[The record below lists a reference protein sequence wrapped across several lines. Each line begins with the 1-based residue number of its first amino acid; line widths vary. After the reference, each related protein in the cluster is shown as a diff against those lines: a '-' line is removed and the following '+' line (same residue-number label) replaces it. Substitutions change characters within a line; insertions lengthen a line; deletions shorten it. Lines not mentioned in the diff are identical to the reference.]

1 MCGITGFIDY
11 RKNSDKSLLDQMRDS
26 ITYRGPDS
34 AGSAFFER
42 ERFSLGLGHRRL
54 SILDLSELGN
64 QPMSHEHL
72 TIIHNGEVYNF
83 EAIKEELVSLGYAFR
98 SHTDTE
104 VILKA
109 FHAWGVVCVEKFRGM
124 FAFAI
129 YDSKEEKLFLFRDRA
144 GVKPLYYAR
153 KEGVFLF
160 GSELKTL
167 MVHPAFEKRI
177 DRRAL
182 PYYFRF
188 GYIPAPLTI
197 FEDTRKLRPGH
208 YLVCDLAEGSV
219 VEKAYWRVE
228 EYFLQE
234 KSGLHEAEVLE
245 RLEEILGDAFA
256 LRMVADVPVGV
267 FLSGGV
273 DSSLVAALLQKAS
286 DTPLKTFTIGFEE
299 EGFDEAQFAREIAAH
314 LGTEH
319 TEYYCTKED
328 MLSLIESLPELYD
341 EPFGDSSAIPTL
353 LVSKLAKEKVSVVLS
368 GDGGDEAFI
377 GYSKYFALAKLARL
391 QRSPLKRG
399 VLRLVTG
406 LLSEESVER
415 LNSVL
420 PASIR
425 QKNIKDKYQK
435 FKNALESDDLA
446 QMFINASSYVDTK
459 TLRSVLKESE
469 ADFSLSAFSVLDRVK
484 GLDPIDQ
491 MSLCDYKTFMVDD
504 VLTKVDRASMAVSLE
519 AREPLLDHTIIEF
532 VARLPAE
539 MKYRE
544 GEGKYLLKKI
554 LYKYVPKKLI
564 ERPKSGFQIPLERWL
579 RSDLKPLVT
588 HYLDP
593 KRLETSGIYNTEA
606 IAKLLDRLYQSDKF
620 VNFSLIWFILMFEMW
635 RERWDVICD

>member
-11 RKNSDKSLLDQMRDS
+11 HKNSDKSLLDQMRDS

-42 ERFSLGLGHRRL
+42 DHFSLGLGHRRL

-64 QPMSHEHL
+64 QPMSHENL

-83 EAIKEELVSLGYAFR
+83 EAIKEELVALGYAFR

-144 GVKPLYYAR
+144 GVKPLYYYHDDDL
-153 KEGVFLF
+153 FLF
-160 GSELKTL
+160 GSELKSFYE
-167 MVHPAFEKRI
+167 HPRFPKKI
-177 DRRAL
+177 DQRAL
-182 PYYFRF
+182 PFYFRF
-188 GYIPAPLTI
+188 GYIPAPLSI
-197 FEDTRKLRPGH
+197 FEKTKKLRPGH
-208 YLVCDLAEGSV
+208 YLEYDLQKNCYE
-219 VEKAYWRVE
+219 ERAYWRVE
-228 EYFLQE
+228 EHYLSPKLE
-234 KSGLHEAEVLE
+234 MSEEETLGKLETILSEAF
-245 RLEEILGDAFA
+245 G
-256 LRMVADVPVGV
+256 LRMIADVPVGV

-273 DSSLVAALLQKAS
+273 DSTLVTALLQKAS
-286 DTPLKTFTIGFEE
+286 EIPLKTFTIGFEE
-299 EGFDEAQFAREIAAH
+299 KGYNEAEFAKEIADH
-314 LGTEH
+314 LGTDH
-319 TEYYCTKED
+319 TELYCTTQD
-328 MLSLIESLPELYD
+328 MLDVIYELSYMYD
-341 EPFGDSSAIPTL
+341 EPFGDSSAIPSL

-391 QRSPLKRG
+391 QRAPLKRG
-399 VLRLVTG
+399 VLRLVTA
-406 LLSEESVER
+406 LLGEESVER
-415 LNSVL
+415 LNRLL

-469 ADFSLSAFSVLDRVK
+469 ADFSLSAFSVLDHAK

-532 VARLPAE
+532 AARLPAE
-539 MKYRE
+539 MKYHE

-593 KRLETSGIYNTEA
+593 KRLEQSGIYNTEA